1 MQIVNIGIANYLK
14 HEAPDTPFVAV
25 TSSHGDSLK
34 LYENGT
40 RYVIQTDE
48 LASKTFRNIFS
59 EEIDKPIA
67 ESFVEKGESHW
78 KDTRHIRDG
87 LGEIFK
93 LV

>member
-1 MQIVNIGIANYLK
+1 MAK
-14 HEAPDTPFVAV
+14 VAV
-25 TSSHGDSLK
+25 TPRRGTSVISSINQNYARDLQ
-34 LYENGT
+34 
-40 RYVIQTDE
+40 IMF
-48 LASKTFRNIFS
+48 ASKTFRNIFS